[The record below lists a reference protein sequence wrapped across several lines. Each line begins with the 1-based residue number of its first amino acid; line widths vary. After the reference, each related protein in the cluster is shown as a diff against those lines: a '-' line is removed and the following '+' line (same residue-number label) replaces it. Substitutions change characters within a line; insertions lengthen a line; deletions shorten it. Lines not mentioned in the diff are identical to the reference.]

1 MLGVVMPGGDQEP
14 DEVAAD
20 RVEDVTRDLD
30 AARAL
35 ETGTLADEVLG
46 AVRPEGVVD
55 VPDPLVHLPK
65 EGALLDLANRTLSS
79 DGG

>member
-1 MLGVVMPGGDQEP
+1 MLGVVMPGGDQES

-46 AVRPEGVVD
+46 AVRPESVVD